1 MLNFEQLPKI
11 ADFFASQNF
20 TCGMVGD
27 YEHSFAVHSRLFY
40 IVFDREQTLT
50 LPTLE
55 GEAAVANAQ
64 LTATLRLAS
73 VYFCFNRF
81 DLCSELIISA
91 WNLPLHD
98 KQSMLASL
106 PKGPA
111 ESEFT
116 LFLFACLYA
125 RRGKHFTHQVMPNP

>member
-1 MLNFEQLPKI
+1 
-11 ADFFASQNF
+11 
-20 TCGMVGD
+20 MVGE

-40 IVFDREQTLT
+40 IVFDREQALN

-55 GEAAVANAQ
+55 GEAGLANAQ
-64 LTATLRLAS
+64 LTATLKLAS

-116 LFLFACLYA
+116 LFLFASLYA
-125 RRGKHFTHQVMPNP
+125 RRGRLLLHKATPNP